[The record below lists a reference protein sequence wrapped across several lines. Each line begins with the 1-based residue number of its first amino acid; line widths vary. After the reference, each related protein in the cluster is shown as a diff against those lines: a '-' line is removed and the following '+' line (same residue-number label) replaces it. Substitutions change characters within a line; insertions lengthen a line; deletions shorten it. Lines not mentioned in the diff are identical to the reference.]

1 MPVSSL
7 IQVRSV
13 AAGGRCSSMT
23 QLLEAVNHHVEA
35 VARRD
40 LELFRARHA
49 FEQQDSMT
57 APGRAERERFLD
69 ARDREAIRIGER
81 RSRGLE
87 PVAIGIRLD
96 DGHDARAGRELAH
109 PRQVVP
115 QRGGVD
121 ECAGWG
127 LHVCGPPVAGQL
139 P

>member
-1 MPVSSL
+1 LLEHDQL
-7 IQVRSV
+7 I
-13 AAGGRCSSMT
+13 
-23 QLLEAVNHHVEA
+23 EAVNHHVEA

-49 FEQQDSMT
+49 FEQQDPMT
-57 APGRAERERFLD
+57 APGCAEHKRFLD

-81 RSRGLE
+81 CSRGLE
-87 PVAIGIRLD
+87 TVAIGVRLD
-96 DGHDARAGRELAH
+96 DCHDARPGREFAH

-127 LHVCGPPVAGQL
+127 LHVCGLPAAGQL